1 MATISEMT
9 SNLATVFNPEQSQV
23 LARVI
28 HDAYDELVKTS
39 DFRELKT
46 TVQELADAQKRTEAK
61 VSELADAQK
70 RTEAKVSELADA
82 QKRTEAKV
90 SELADAQK
98 RTEATM
104 SELADAQKR
113 TEAGMDELR
122 QAMTQLAIESKNM
135 RVELGGISNSLGYS
149 LENEAYRKL
158 PKYLKD
164 NHGIEILERMIR
176 REVAGEEINF
186 FGRGRRNG
194 KPVLVIGET
203 KFRLTSG
210 DFAQL
215 DRKLDAV
222 KQEYQSEEIVPLLV
236 THFATER
243 EKERATNRGVIVAQ
257 SFEWD

>member
-9 SNLATVFNPEQSQV
+9 RTLTTVFDPGQAQV
-23 LARVI
+23 LAQVI

-39 DFRELKT
+39 DFRELKEI
-46 TVQELADAQKRTEAK
+46 VRELAEAQKQTESK
-61 VSELADAQK
+61 VSLLSD
-70 RTEAKVSELADA
+70 R
-82 QKRTEAKV
+82 
-90 SELADAQK
+90 
-98 RTEATM
+98 
-104 SELADAQKR
+104 
-113 TEAGMDELR
+113 MDEMA
-122 QAMTQLAIESKNM
+122 QALTQLAIESKNM
-135 RVELGGISNSLGYS
+135 RIELGGISNSLGYS

-164 NHGIEILERMIR
+164 NHGIEITERMIR

-194 KPVLVIGET
+194 KPVLVVGET

-222 KQEYQSEEIVPLLV
+222 KREYQSEEIVPLLV
-236 THFATER
+236 THFASDR

>member
-1 MATISEMT
+1 MTTISEFSEST
-9 SNLATVFNPEQSQV
+9 NEWDQ
-23 LARVI
+23 R
-28 HDAYDELVKTS
+28 
-39 DFRELKT
+39 
-46 TVQELADAQKRTEAK
+46 QKI
-61 VSELADAQK
+61 SEL
-70 RTEAKVSELADA
+70 L
-82 QKRTEAKV
+82 
-90 SELADAQK
+90 
-98 RTEATM
+98 M
-104 SELADAQKR
+104 SELK
-113 TEAGMDELR
+113 
-122 QAMTQLAIESKNM
+122 QAMAELAGVVKNTPIEA
-135 RVELGGISNSLGYS
+135 GGISNHLRYT

-194 KPVLVIGET
+194 KPVLVVGET

-222 KQEYQSEEIVPLLV
+222 KREYQSEEIVPLLV
-236 THFATER
+236 THFASDR